1 MCQEREGTA
10 SLFVSRSLV
19 VVGTVVDVRDA
30 LSRDLELG
38 VGFGHARR
46 VDDAGDTLRSTTFT
60 HRDTG
65 AGGTFLDQSRPSLSA
80 REFVTQED
88 EELTESCSR
97 AP

>member
-1 MCQEREGTA
+1 MCQEREGTGL
-10 SLFVSRSLV
+10 SFVSQSLV

-46 VDDAGDTLRSTTFT
+46 VDNAGDTLRSTTFT
-60 HRDTG
+60 HRDSVCR
-65 AGGTFLDQSRPSLSA
+65 GTFLGQSRPSLSA
-80 REFVTQED
+80 RECVTQED
-88 EELTESCSR
+88 EQLTESCSR